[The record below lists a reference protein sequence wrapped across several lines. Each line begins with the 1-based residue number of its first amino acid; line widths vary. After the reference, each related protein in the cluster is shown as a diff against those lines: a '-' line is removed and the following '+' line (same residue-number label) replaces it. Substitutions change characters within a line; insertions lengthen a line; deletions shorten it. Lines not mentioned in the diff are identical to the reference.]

1 MPSQLKTCNRIINVH
16 QQTMVFNNVTI
27 KIRPKTFSLLILFLQ
42 HPFKVLSKQKILD
55 TIWDDVEV
63 SEQVL
68 FQTIRELRQL
78 FDSDE
83 VIKTHPRKGYAWIE
97 AVEEYSKEHH
107 HPEQYQ
113 QEHKGLNRSANNIPP
128 KPEKRKPFPWQA
140 FIIMFIF
147 IIVTAYYTLK
157 GSTTQ
162 SNLSGSLVILPMKS
176 TIKDNDHQW
185 VYLGAMNQLISQLQT
200 NDILV
205 VLSTNFVL
213 TLMEEAE
220 LQKKYDTNNVR
231 RIFDVSGASLIVETE
246 LLGSTQ
252 NYQLKYALHFK
263 NDIKRGIIFE
273 RNINEAII
281 QLAKIISRYTGHSL
295 IQLDEAFSSEFS
307 NELLVR
313 AIELEDK
320 DDPLAAST
328 LLESLVQIEPNNI
341 IAKEMLAMIY
351 LRLQRL
357 PEAKQLLVKAS
368 ELAVGIN
375 SNELPIVY
383 HHLALVEFIQGDH
396 IQALK
401 FIKIADKYAV
411 DKHDWL
417 YRAYLAQLKSN
428 IEIKDNNLELAYI
441 SLNNALSHHGVI
453 QCPVGTSITLL
464 QLRDLAEIQGNQQ
477 QAQQYFER
485 ASKIIE
491 TRGLTFLESTLK
503 GSGRKRL

>member
-1 MPSQLKTCNRIINVH
+1 M
-16 QQTMVFNNVTI
+16 
-27 KIRPKTFSLLILFLQ
+27 LFLK
-42 HPFKVLSKQKILD
+42 HPFKVLSKQEILD
-55 TIWDDVEV
+55 VIWDDVV
-63 SEQVL
+63 VNEQVL
-68 FQTIRELRQL
+68 FQTIRELRQI
-78 FDSDE
+78 FGNDE

-97 AVEEYSKEHH
+97 NVEEYNQQTPSKEQNQLEKSSNST
-107 HPEQYQ
+107 PS
-113 QEHKGLNRSANNIPP
+113 KS
-128 KPEKRKPFPWQA
+128 EKRKPFPWQA
-140 FIIMFIF
+140 LIIMIVFIII
-147 IIVTAYYTLK
+147 TAYYTLK
-157 GSTTQ
+157 ENTTK

-176 TIKDNDHQW
+176 TINDNDHQW

-205 VLSTNFVL
+205 VLSTSFVL

-220 LQKKYDTNNVR
+220 LQKKYDTKNVR
-231 RIFDVSGASLIVETE
+231 RIFDVSGASLVVETE
-246 LLGSTQ
+246 LLGSAQ

-263 NDIKRGIIFE
+263 HDIKRGIIFE

-281 QLAKIISRYTGHSL
+281 KLANIISRYTGHSL

-313 AIELEDK
+313 AIELRDK
-320 DDPLAAST
+320 DETLAASK
-328 LLESLVQIEPNNI
+328 LLESLVQIESKNI

-357 PEAKQLLVKAS
+357 PEAKQLLIKAS
-368 ELAVGIN
+368 ELAVNAN

-383 HHLALVEFIQGDH
+383 HHLALIEFVEGNH

-417 YRAYLAQLKSN
+417 YRAYLAQLKSS
-428 IEIKDNNLELAYI
+428 IEIKDNNLELAYT
-441 SLNNALSHHGVI
+441 SLNNALSYHGVI

-464 QLRDLAEIQGNQQ
+464 KLRDLAEIQGENE

-491 TRGLTFLESTLK
+491 KRGLTFLESSLK
-503 GSGRKRL
+503 KTGRKHL